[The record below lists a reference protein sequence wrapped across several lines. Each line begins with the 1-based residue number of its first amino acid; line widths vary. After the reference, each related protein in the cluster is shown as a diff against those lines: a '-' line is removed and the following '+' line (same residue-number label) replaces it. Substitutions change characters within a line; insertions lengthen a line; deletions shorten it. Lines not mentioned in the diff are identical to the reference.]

1 MNYMKKKYIKV
12 FLPTILVISIVLFIV
27 ISTVIRKKDFFYYI
41 TKPVEYYLPNK
52 NLNMNVNIYS
62 NHQNDYYLQEEAIEK
77 LVIKD
82 QENQDFYTI
91 KLKQIVEENK
101 ILIHDNKTF
110 YQYRLS
116 LELPL
121 QDILYLQI
129 NQTVLEIYYLSEE
142 VMSFDIGTIIIYNEY
157 PSRDL
162 NISHLKG
169 VVNNIDTLDV
179 LCGVGITLYS
189 DASIVVNDIKVLN
202 EKITI
207 QGSNIKIIEDD
218 NYENSQAIN
227 ELLGGAYQVLDIE
240 DSFTP
245 FLIDKGE
252 KKHYLLPL
260 GYKEIISIERLGF
273 LIEYTIENT
282 SYTQLIEPFQFYK
295 SYKNN
300 YQVIKYEPNRN
311 I

>member
-1 MNYMKKKYIKV
+1 MITIYKKK
-12 FLPTILVISIVLFIV
+12 
-27 ISTVIRKKDFFYYI
+27 
-41 TKPVEYYLPNK
+41 
-52 NLNMNVNIYS
+52 
-62 NHQNDYYLQEEAIEK
+62 
-77 LVIKD
+77 
-82 QENQDFYTI
+82 QDFYTI